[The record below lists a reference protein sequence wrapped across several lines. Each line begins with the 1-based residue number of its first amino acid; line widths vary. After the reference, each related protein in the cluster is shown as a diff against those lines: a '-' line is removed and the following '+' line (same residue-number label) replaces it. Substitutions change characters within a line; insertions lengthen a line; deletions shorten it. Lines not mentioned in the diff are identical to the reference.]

1 MKILLLTFPRRYL
14 DAYENNNA
22 TARMLAG
29 AAMACHKVVM
39 VADADAPP
47 SVTGCHQIA
56 APVPAG
62 RECYNRSIDL
72 CQTQGIFTPM
82 LTQNHAA
89 TAQEFLEVSDREFAA
104 GDHLQASEKLWG
116 AATHAVMAVA
126 QQREWP
132 HRSHCSLKNAVG
144 RLASEAEDPAVRDA
158 IAGGF
163 AAAEKFH
170 KNFYHDEMEDF
181 EIEHDRPQ
189 VHRFVARI
197 LTLLNN

>member
-1 MKILLLTFPRRYL
+1 
-14 DAYENNNA
+14 
-22 TARMLAG
+22 
-29 AAMACHKVVM
+29 
-39 VADADAPP
+39 
-47 SVTGCHQIA
+47 
-56 APVPAG
+56 
-62 RECYNRSIDL
+62 
-72 CQTQGIFTPM
+72 M
-82 LTQNHAA
+82 LTQNHAV
-89 TAQEFLEVSDREFAA
+89 TAQVFLEASDREFAA

-116 AATHAVMAVA
+116 AATHAVMAAA

-132 HRSHCSLKNAVG
+132 HRSHRALKNAVG

-181 EIEHDRPQ
+181 EIEHDRPL
-189 VHRFVARI
+189 VHRFVARV

>member
-1 MKILLLTFPRRYL
+1 
-14 DAYENNNA
+14 
-22 TARMLAG
+22 
-29 AAMACHKVVM
+29 
-39 VADADAPP
+39 
-47 SVTGCHQIA
+47 
-56 APVPAG
+56 
-62 RECYNRSIDL
+62 
-72 CQTQGIFTPM
+72 M
-82 LTQNHAA
+82 LTQNHAV
-89 TAQEFLEVSDREFAA
+89 TAQEFLEASDREFAA

-126 QQREWP
+126 QQRGWP
-132 HRSHCSLKNAVG
+132 HRSHRSLKNAVG
-144 RLASEAEDPAVRDA
+144 RLASEAEAPAVRDA

-170 KNFYHDEMEDF
+170 KSFYHDEMEDF